1 MLKADWQAI
10 AEEYITGEIS
20 MRSLAVKYAL
30 PRSTLRSRAYREG
43 WIERREAFQR
53 TAAQAEDGTSSDP
66 AAEETPL
73 SPERAVYES
82 EIFRVT
88 DKLVR
93 RAEEILDGPEAVG
106 ARELGELMRA
116 IKNAKEI
123 RMLRS
128 ELDEREQ
135 RARLR
140 TLEEKSAAADRTLRI
155 EFAPEAEEAAT

>member
-10 AEEYITGEIS
+10 AGEYITGEIS

-30 PRSTLRSRAYREG
+30 PRSTRRSRAYREG

-53 TAAQAEDGTSSDP
+53 AAAQAEDGTSSDP

>member
-1 MLKADWQAI
+1 
-10 AEEYITGEIS
+10 

-53 TAAQAEDGTSSDP
+53 AAAQAEDGTSSDP

>member
-1 MLKADWQAI
+1 MHKADWPAI

-20 MRSLAVKYAL
+20 MRSLAIKYAL

-53 TAAQAEDGTSSDP
+53 AAAPAKDGGETGP
-66 AAEETPL
+66 AAEEAPL
-73 SPERAVYES
+73 PPERAVYES

-93 RAEEILDGPEAVG
+93 RAEEILDGPESVG

-140 TLEEKSAAADRTLRI
+140 TLEEKNTAADRTLHI

>member
-1 MLKADWQAI
+1 MLKTDWQAI

-53 TAAQAEDGTSSDP
+53 AAAQAEDGTSSDP

>member
-1 MLKADWQAI
+1 MLKADWQTI

-53 TAAQAEDGTSSDP
+53 AAAQAEDGTSSDP